1 MSLEF
6 GSVALQTQNEDEEF
20 DKEDYEREKELQ
32 QLLTDLP
39 HDMLD
44 DELSSPERQDSD
56 CSVDSTAGELHPS
69 AHLERKTGLDLYFG
83 EQCDNG
89 WEENQS
95 KTEDQHLGYHP
106 GDGGDEGGS
115 GYSPPGKRE
124 QAELYR
130 LPEDFRPYTGGQKQ
144 AASVITFSDPQRDN
158 FQPFG
163 LSQGPNCQ
171 ALEPYKALYKPY
183 HPSVQKS
190 GSPAREIAGSDMFED
205 LQQQFLG
212 ANENSAENI
221 HIIQLQVLNKAKE
234 RQLDSLV
241 EKLNDSERQIRY
253 LNHQLLIVQDEKD
266 GLALSLRES
275 QKLFQNGKER
285 ETQLE
290 AQIEA
295 LEAQI
300 EAFRVNEE
308 KLTKK
313 LRTTE
318 ITLESLKQQL
328 VELHHSESLQRA
340 REQHDSIVAALRQK
354 YEEQVSSLQK
364 NLDTTITAL
373 QEQES
378 ICMRLKDHVQQLER
392 NQEAVRLEKTELIN
406 RLTRS
411 LEDSQKQC
419 AHLLQSGSVQ
429 EVAQLQLQL
438 QQAQK
443 AHILSESMNKALQE
457 ELAEL
462 KDEISLYESAA
473 GLGVLPC
480 DPEGDLSIE
489 LTESCADLGIKKVSW
504 KQAKANRLTQQE
516 SSDEEPSKDELLLKL
531 KTQVQRLLTSN
542 SVKRRLVSQLQSD
555 LRDSRATTEALQQA
569 TDGDGGMERRMDY
582 SITFKFSLTQILRMQ
597 QNTKT
602 DTSEKTT
609 TQLWLDSSEAV
620 NREDILRLK
629 NEVQVL
635 QQQNQELKEAEEKLR
650 STNQDLC
657 NQMRQLVQ
665 EFDRDKQEA
674 VERCERTYQQHHEAM
689 KAQIRESLLAK
700 HAVEKQRLLEVYEG
714 AQSQL
719 RSDLDKMNKEMAS
732 VQECYLE
739 VCREKDELESTL
751 RKAMEKAQ
759 EEKLYLGELYSQ
771 RQLLEA
777 REEYVRKLKL
787 DLEENY
793 QETLRKAKQ
802 SWLEEQ
808 AGGAPQQAEEEVML
822 AGTQRVSR
830 QKLIQQLE
838 KEWQS
843 KLNHS
848 LRAPRKATSDR
859 GSQTDQAAVSKAEE
873 QAHQVQQEKELAV
886 KEPLKKPEVE
896 LELKYCESIAQKVKC
911 KRQVETAVQNARSR
925 WLQELPMLAE
935 YKALLRAQQQE
946 WAKQQELA
954 VAHRLSLALSEAK
967 EKWKGELENMKPSA
981 MSVKE
986 LEEKIHA
993 LQKELELK
1001 DEEVPVVVR
1010 AELAKA
1016 RTEWNKEKQEEI
1028 HKIQEQNEE
1037 DYRQFLEDHRNK
1049 INEVLAA
1056 AKEDFVKQKTEL
1068 LLQKETEFQACLDQ
1082 SRKEWTLQE
1091 AQRTQKEVR
1100 QYEEDILAV
1109 LGFLLRDTQLGY
1121 GGDLQDKQLLE
1132 VVSVCSSK
1140 WISVQYFEKVKACIQ
1155 NALQDMLSLLTD
1167 SVASEWEKRS
1177 VVKSSADAVS
1187 WNTGQGDS
1195 GVLAPLPVSTS
1206 GRCAQALALLG
1217 AEAEAACISTS
1228 GMKEAR
1234 FQGGDLQ
1241 FGSSSHPPKCVLS
1254 SAIGTYLQLEG
1265 GSQGQSVDK
1274 KICEIKDLCC
1284 GHCFQELEKEK
1295 QECRDVRR
1303 KLEKCRRHLQHLE
1316 RTHKAT
1322 VEKLGEE
1329 NSRVVEELIEEN
1341 HDMKNKLE
1349 ALRALC
1355 RTPPRSLSAGAA
1367 ENAWLPCSA
1376 QALEELRG
1384 QYIKAVKKI
1393 KRDMLRYIQESKE
1406 RAAEM
1411 VRAEVLR
1418 ERQETA
1424 RKMRKYYLSCL
1435 QQILQDNGKE
1445 EGAEKKIMSAASKLA
1460 TMAELLGTIA
1470 ESECRVRCA
1479 QAGHAVA
1486 LPLASEML
1494 MGIERSE
1501 RSDVNQNIPHYVESQ
1516 PNSGKTVPRRVCEQL
1531 SGRKAAPSS
1540 QRPLQDSKHGEMKPM
1555 TSTALPSDCQCGH
1568 GSCRPSDI
1576 LAKDAAP
1583 EFVPCQGEG
1592 GLDLHEKKG
1601 TPGAG
1606 SELLFHSAAHSFLGG
1621 AERKSF
1627 PRVISESTHT
1637 APGGPSEMLRLK
1649 PFMCGS
1655 LTETESI
1662 ASEKSQVVDS
1672 QDSPV
1677 KDRVGPSSSPAWPS
1691 PRTLPCGSPAGL
1703 LLGDRSPRTQEML
1716 GDSVQWEQFSAT
1728 SCLPDAQKSNA
1739 VCRSSYTLD
1748 LPKAP
1753 LRSQQGEIGATLRH
1767 SSPQSTDVLKTDFRK
1782 LSSAGPSSLCQ
1793 KPLIKLT
1800 VPMTSQQDSGFDSP
1814 LVNLEK

>member
-44 DELSSPERQDSD
+44 DELSSPERHDSD
-56 CSVDSTAGELHPS
+56 CSADGIAGEPHPS
-69 AHLERKTGLDLYFG
+69 EHLQRKWIERDILPEPHSVNCG
-83 EQCDNG
+83 NG
-89 WEENQS
+89 WEENRS

-106 GDGGDEGGS
+106 GEGGDEGGS
-115 GYSPPGKRE
+115 GYSPPGKQE
-124 QAELYR
+124 QADLYR
-130 LPEDFRPYTGGQKQ
+130 LPEDFRPYTGGPKQ

-158 FQPFG
+158 FQ
-163 LSQGPNCQ
+163 
-171 ALEPYKALYKPY
+171 
-183 HPSVQKS
+183 
-190 GSPAREIAGSDMFED
+190 
-205 LQQQFLG
+205 
-212 ANENSAENI
+212 
-221 HIIQLQVLNKAKE
+221 VLNKAKE

-241 EKLNDSERQIRY
+241 EKLKDSERQVRY
-253 LNHQLLIVQDEKD
+253 LSHQLLIVQDEKD

-275 QKLFQNGKER
+275 QQLFQNGKER
-285 ETQLE
+285 EMQLE
-290 AQIEA
+290 AQIAA
-295 LEAQI
+295 LETQI
-300 EAFRVNEE
+300 EAFRVSEE

-340 REQHDSIVAALRQK
+340 REHHESIVASLTQK

-364 NLDTTITAL
+364 NLDATITAL

-378 ICMRLKDHVQQLER
+378 ICTRLKDHVQQLER

-443 AHILSESMNKALQE
+443 AHVLSEGMNKALQE
-457 ELAEL
+457 ELTEL

-473 GLGVLPC
+473 ELGVLPG
-480 DPEGDLSIE
+480 DSEGDLSIE
-489 LTESCADLGIKKVSW
+489 LTESCVDLGIKKVNW
-504 KQAKANRLTQQE
+504 KQSKANSFPIRVTQQE
-516 SSDEEPSKDELLLKL
+516 SPDEESPKDELILKL

-542 SVKRRLVSQLQSD
+542 SVKRHLVSQLQSN
-555 LRDSRATTEALQQA
+555 LRDCRETMEAFQQSK
-569 TDGDGGMERRMDY
+569 DGDRGME
-582 SITFKFSLTQILRMQ
+582 
-597 QNTKT
+597 TKT

-609 TQLWLDSSEAV
+609 NELWLESSEAI
-620 NREDILRLK
+620 NREEILRLK

-657 NQMRQLVQ
+657 NQMRQMVQ
-665 EFDRDKQEA
+665 EFDHDKQEA
-674 VERCERTYQQHHEAM
+674 VDRCERTYQQHHEAM

-700 HAVEKQRLLEVYEG
+700 HAVEKQHLLEVYEG
-714 AQSQL
+714 TQSQL
-719 RSDLDKMNKEMAS
+719 RSDLDKMNKEMAA

-739 VCREKDELESTL
+739 VCREKDGLESTL
-751 RKAMEKAQ
+751 RKTMEKAQ
-759 EEKLYLGELYSQ
+759 EQK

-787 DLEENY
+787 ELEEKY
-793 QETLRKAKQ
+793 RETLKTERQ
-802 SWLEEQ
+802 SWLKEQ
-808 AGGAPQQAEEEVML
+808 AAGATQQAEKE
-822 AGTQRVSR
+822 SR
-830 QKLIQQLE
+830 QKLIHQLE

-843 KLNHS
+843 KLDDS
-848 LRAPRKATSDR
+848 LAARRKTTSDR
-859 GSQTDQAAVSKAEE
+859 GSQTEQAAAVSKAEAAAVLAEE
-873 QAHQVQQEKELAV
+873 QARQVQQEKELAT
-886 KEPLKKPEVE
+886 KEALRKPEIE
-896 LELKYCESIAQKVKC
+896 LELKYCEIIAQK
-911 KRQVETAVQNARSR
+911 VETAVQNARSR
-925 WLQELPMLAE
+925 WIQELPMLAE

-954 VAHRLSLALSEAK
+954 VAHRLSLALSEAQ
-967 EKWKGELENMKPSA
+967 EKWKSELENMKPNV

-986 LEEKIHA
+986 LEEKVHS

-1001 DEEVPVVVR
+1001 DEEVPVIVR
-1010 AELAKA
+1010 AEVAKA

-1056 AKEDFVKQKTEL
+1056 AKEDFVKQKAEL

-1091 AQRTQKEVR
+1091 AQQTQVEIH
-1100 QYEEDILAV
+1100 QYEEDILTV
-1109 LGFLLRDTQLGY
+1109 LAFLLRDTQLEY
-1121 GGDLQDKQLLE
+1121 GGDSQDKQLLE
-1132 VVSVCSSK
+1132 VMSACSSK
-1140 WISVQYFEKVKACIQ
+1140 WISVQYFERVKACIQ
-1155 NALQDMLSLLTD
+1155 KALHDMLSLLTD
-1167 SVASEWEKRS
+1167 SVASEQEKRK

-1187 WNTGQGDS
+1187 WNTSQGDS
-1195 GVLAPLPVSTS
+1195 AVPVPLPDSTS
-1206 GRCAQALALLG
+1206 VRCAQSSAWLET
-1217 AEAEAACISTS
+1217 EAET
-1228 GMKEAR
+1228 
-1234 FQGGDLQ
+1234 
-1241 FGSSSHPPKCVLS
+1241 
-1254 SAIGTYLQLEG
+1254 
-1265 GSQGQSVDK
+1265 DK
-1274 KICEIKDLCC
+1274 KMCEIKGLCC
-1284 GHCFQELEKEK
+1284 GHCFQELAKEK
-1295 QECRDVRR
+1295 RECQDLRR
-1303 KLEKCRRHLQHLE
+1303 QLEKCRRHLQHSE

-1349 ALRALC
+1349 TLRALC

-1367 ENAWLPCSA
+1367 ESAGPPCSG

-1384 QYIKAVKKI
+1384 QYIKAVRKI

-1411 VRAEVLR
+1411 VKAEVLR

-1424 RKMRKYYLSCL
+1424 RKMRNYYLSCL

-1470 ESECRVRCA
+1470 ESDYRVRCA
-1479 QAGHAVA
+1479 QAGRSVA

-1494 MGIERSE
+1494 TGTERSE
-1501 RSDVNQNIPHYVESQ
+1501 RSGVNHNIPHYVESK
-1516 PNSGKTVPRRVCEQL
+1516 PNSGKTLPRSVCEQL
-1531 SGRKAAPSS
+1531 PGRKSAPRS
-1540 QRPLQDSKHGEMKPM
+1540 QRRLEESKHREMRPM
-1555 TSTALPSDCQCGH
+1555 ASTALPSDCHCGDA
-1568 GSCRPSDI
+1568 SCRHSGI
-1576 LAKDAAP
+1576 LAKDVAP
-1583 EFVPCQGEG
+1583 VFVPCQGEG
-1592 GLDLHEKKG
+1592 GFDLHEKRDAL
-1601 TPGAG
+1601 GAG
-1606 SELLFHSAAHSFLGG
+1606 SESLLYSAAHSFLGG
-1621 AERKSF
+1621 VEKNSS
-1627 PRVISESTHT
+1627 PRFISESRHT
-1637 APGGPSEMLRLK
+1637 TLRGPSEMPRLK
-1649 PFMCGS
+1649 ALMCGS

-1662 ASEKSQVVDS
+1662 ASEKSQGLGS

-1677 KDRVGPSSSPAWPS
+1677 KDGVGPSSSPAWPS
-1691 PRTLPCGSPAGL
+1691 DSTLSCGSPAVL
-1703 LLGDRSPRTQEML
+1703 FLGDGSQRTQEML
-1716 GDSVQWEQFSAT
+1716 GDSVQWKQFSAT
-1728 SCLPDAQKSNA
+1728 SCLPDAQKSNM
-1739 VCRSSYTLD
+1739 VCRSSHTLD
-1748 LPKAP
+1748 LPKET
-1753 LRSQQGEIGATLRH
+1753 LHSQQGKADATLGL
-1767 SSPQSTDVLKTDFRK
+1767 SSPQSTDMLKTDLRR
-1782 LSSAGPSSLCQ
+1782 LSGTGPSSLCQ

-1800 VPMTSQQDSGFDSP
+1800 APMPSQQDSGFDSP
-1814 LVNLEK
+1814 LE

>member
-44 DELSSPERQDSD
+44 DDLSSSERHDSD
-56 CSVDSTAGELHPS
+56 CSVDGIAGELHPS
-69 AHLERKTGLDLYFG
+69 EHLGRKWMERDILPKPRSVNCG
-83 EQCDNG
+83 NG

-106 GDGGDEGGS
+106 GEGGDEGGS

-124 QAELYR
+124 QADLYR
-130 LPEDFRPYTGGQKQ
+130 LPEDFRPYTGGPKQ

-158 FQPFG
+158 FQQFG

-171 ALEPYKALYKPY
+171 ALEPYKAVYKPY
-183 HPSVQKS
+183 HSSVQKS
-190 GSPAREIAGSDMFED
+190 SSPAQEIIGSDMFEG

-212 ANENSAENI
+212 ANENSAENM

-241 EKLNDSERQIRY
+241 EKLKDSERQVRY

-266 GLALSLRES
+266 GLAISLRES
-275 QKLFQNGKER
+275 QQLFQNGKER
-285 ETQLE
+285 EMQLE
-290 AQIEA
+290 AQIKA
-295 LEAQI
+295 LEMQI
-300 EAFRVNEE
+300 EAFRVSEE

-340 REQHDSIVAALRQK
+340 REQHESIVASLTRK

-364 NLDTTITAL
+364 NLDATITAL

-378 ICMRLKDHVQQLER
+378 ICTRLKDHVQQLER

-443 AHILSESMNKALQE
+443 AHVLSESMNKALQE
-457 ELAEL
+457 ELTEL

-473 GLGVLPC
+473 ELGVLPG
-480 DPEGDLSIE
+480 DSGDLSIE
-489 LTESCADLGIKKVSW
+489 LTESCVDLGIKNVNW
-504 KQAKANRLTQQE
+504 KPSKANRVTQQE
-516 SSDEEPSKDELLLKL
+516 SPDEEPSKDDLILKL

-542 SVKRRLVSQLQSD
+542 SVKRHLVSQLQSN
-555 LRDSRATTEALQQA
+555 LRNCQETMEAFQQSK
-569 TDGDGGMERRMDY
+569 DGDRDME
-582 SITFKFSLTQILRMQ
+582 
-597 QNTKT
+597 TKP

-609 TQLWLDSSEAV
+609 NQLWLDSSEAI

-657 NQMRQLVQ
+657 NQMRQMVQ
-665 EFDRDKQEA
+665 EFDHDKQEA
-674 VERCERTYQQHHEAM
+674 VDRCERTYQQHHEAM

-700 HAVEKQRLLEVYEG
+700 HAVEKQHLHEVYEG
-714 AQSQL
+714 TQSQL
-719 RSDLDKMNKEMAS
+719 RSDLDKMNKEMAA

-751 RKAMEKAQ
+751 RKTVEKAQ
-759 EEKLYLGELYSQ
+759 EQK

-787 DLEENY
+787 ELEEKY
-793 QETLRKAKQ
+793 QETLKKERQ
-802 SWLEEQ
+802 GWLKEQ
-808 AGGAPQQAEEEVML
+808 AAGAAQQAEKE
-822 AGTQRVSR
+822 SR

-843 KLNHS
+843 KLNDS
-848 LRAPRKATSDR
+848 LAARRKATSDR
-859 GSQTDQAAVSKAEE
+859 GSQTEQVAYPATVSKAEAAVLAEE
-873 QAHQVQQEKELAV
+873 QARQVQQEKELTT
-886 KEPLKKPEVE
+886 KEALRKPEVE
-896 LELKYCESIAQKVKC
+896 LELKYCETIAQK
-911 KRQVETAVQNARSR
+911 VETAVQNARSR
-925 WLQELPMLAE
+925 WIQELPMLAE

-954 VAHRLSLALSEAK
+954 VAHRLSLTLSEAK
-967 EKWKGELENMKPSA
+967 EKWKSELENMKPNV

-986 LEEKIHA
+986 LEEKIHS

-1010 AELAKA
+1010 AEVAKA

-1091 AQRTQKEVR
+1091 AQRTQVEIC

-1109 LGFLLRDTQLGY
+1109 LAFLLRDTQLEC
-1121 GGDLQDKQLLE
+1121 GGDSQDKQLLE
-1132 VVSVCSSK
+1132 VMSACSSK
-1140 WISVQYFEKVKACIQ
+1140 WISVQFFEKVKACIQ
-1155 NALQDMLSLLTD
+1155 RALRDMLSLLTD
-1167 SVASEWEKRS
+1167 SVASEQKRK
-1177 VVKSSADAVS
+1177 VVKSSADSVI
-1187 WNTGQGDS
+1187 WNTSQGDS
-1195 GVLAPLPVSTS
+1195 AFPAPLPDSTS
-1206 GRCAQALALLG
+1206 ACCAQSSAWLE
-1217 AEAEAACISTS
+1217 AEAET
-1228 GMKEAR
+1228 
-1234 FQGGDLQ
+1234 
-1241 FGSSSHPPKCVLS
+1241 
-1254 SAIGTYLQLEG
+1254 
-1265 GSQGQSVDK
+1265 DK
-1274 KICEIKDLCC
+1274 KICEIKGLCC

-1295 QECRDVRR
+1295 QECQDLRR
-1303 KLEKCRRHLQHLE
+1303 KLEKCHRHLQHLE
-1316 RTHKAT
+1316 RTHKAA

-1355 RTPPRSLSAGAA
+1355 RTPPRSLSTGAVESAGP
-1367 ENAWLPCSA
+1367 PCSG

-1384 QYIKAVKKI
+1384 QYIKAVRKI
-1393 KRDMLRYIQESKE
+1393 KRDMLRYIQESKG

-1411 VRAEVLR
+1411 VKAEVLR

-1424 RKMRKYYLSCL
+1424 RKMRNYYLSCL

-1445 EGAEKKIMSAASKLA
+1445 DGAEKKIMSAASKLA

-1470 ESECRVRCA
+1470 ESDCRVRCT
-1479 QAGHAVA
+1479 QAGHSA

-1494 MGIERSE
+1494 MDVERSE
-1501 RSDVNQNIPHYVESQ
+1501 RSDVNHNIPHYIESK
-1516 PNSGKTVPRRVCEQL
+1516 PHSGKTLPRSVCVQL
-1531 SGRKAAPSS
+1531 PGRTAAPGS
-1540 QRPLQDSKHGEMKPM
+1540 QRRLEESKHREMRPM
-1555 TSTALPSDCQCGH
+1555 ASTALPSDCHCGDA
-1568 GSCRPSDI
+1568 SCRHSDI
-1576 LAKDAAP
+1576 VAKDVAP
-1583 EFVPCQGEG
+1583 EFVPCQGKEG
-1592 GLDLHEKKG
+1592 FDLHEKRDAL
-1601 TPGAG
+1601 GAG
-1606 SELLFHSAAHSFLGG
+1606 SESLLYSAAHSFLGG
-1621 AERKSF
+1621 AEKNSSPKF
-1627 PRVISESTHT
+1627 ISESTHT
-1637 APGGPSEMLRLK
+1637 TLRGPSEMPRLK
-1649 PFMCGS
+1649 ALMCGS
-1655 LTETESI
+1655 LTETESVGP
-1662 ASEKSQVVDS
+1662 EKSHGVSS
-1672 QDSPV
+1672 QDTPV
-1677 KDRVGPSSSPAWPS
+1677 KDSVGPSSSPAWPADS
-1691 PRTLPCGSPAGL
+1691 TVPCGSPAVL
-1703 LLGDRSPRTQEML
+1703 FLGDGSQRTQERL
-1716 GDSVQWEQFSAT
+1716 GSSVQWKQFSAT
-1728 SCLPDAQKSNA
+1728 SCLPDAQKGNM
-1739 VCRSSYTLD
+1739 VCRGSHTLD
-1748 LPKAP
+1748 LPKET
-1753 LRSQQGEIGATLRH
+1753 LHSQPGKTGAALGH

-1782 LSSAGPSSLCQ
+1782 LSSTEPSSLCQ

-1800 VPMTSQQDSGFDSP
+1800 APMTSQQDSGFDSP
-1814 LVNLEK
+1814 LVDLE

>member
-44 DELSSPERQDSD
+44 DELSSPERHDSD
-56 CSVDSTAGELHPS
+56 CSVDGRAAEPHPS
-69 AHLERKTGLDLYFG
+69 EHLERKWIERDILPKPHSMNCG
-83 EQCDNG
+83 NG
-89 WEENQS
+89 WEENRS

-106 GDGGDEGGS
+106 GEGGDEGGS

-124 QAELYR
+124 QADLYR
-130 LPEDFRPYTGGQKQ
+130 LPEDFRPYTGGPKQ

-158 FQPFG
+158 FQQFG

-171 ALEPYKALYKPY
+171 ALEPYKAVYKPY
-183 HPSVQKS
+183 HSSVQKNS
-190 GSPAREIAGSDMFED
+190 SPAQEIAGSDMFEG

-241 EKLNDSERQIRY
+241 EKLKDSERQVRY
-253 LNHQLLIVQDEKD
+253 LSHQLLIVQDEKD

-275 QKLFQNGKER
+275 QQLFQNGKER
-285 ETQLE
+285 EMQLE
-290 AQIEA
+290 AQIAA
-295 LEAQI
+295 LEAQV
-300 EAFRVNEE
+300 EAFRVSEE

-340 REQHDSIVAALRQK
+340 REHHESIVASLTQK

-364 NLDTTITAL
+364 NLDATITAL

-378 ICMRLKDHVQQLER
+378 ICTRLKDHVQQLER

-443 AHILSESMNKALQE
+443 AHVLSESMNKALQE
-457 ELAEL
+457 ELTEL

-473 GLGVLPC
+473 ELGVLPG
-480 DPEGDLSIE
+480 DSEGDLSIE
-489 LTESCADLGIKKVSW
+489 LTESCVDLGIKKVNW
-504 KQAKANRLTQQE
+504 KQSKANRVTQQE
-516 SSDEEPSKDELLLKL
+516 SPDEDPLKDELILKL

-542 SVKRRLVSQLQSD
+542 SVKRHLVSQLQSD
-555 LRDSRATTEALQQA
+555 LRDCRETMEAFQQSK
-569 TDGDGGMERRMDY
+569 DGDRGME
-582 SITFKFSLTQILRMQ
+582 
-597 QNTKT
+597 TKT

-609 TQLWLDSSEAV
+609 NQLWLESSEAI
-620 NREDILRLK
+620 NREDILQLK

-657 NQMRQLVQ
+657 NQMRQMVQ
-665 EFDRDKQEA
+665 EFDHDKQEA
-674 VERCERTYQQHHEAM
+674 VARCERTYQQHHEAM

-700 HAVEKQRLLEVYEG
+700 HAVEKQHLLEVYEG
-714 AQSQL
+714 TQSQL
-719 RSDLDKMNKEMAS
+719 RSDLDKMNKEMAA

-739 VCREKDELESTL
+739 VCREKDGLESTL
-751 RKAMEKAQ
+751 RKTMEKAQ
-759 EEKLYLGELYSQ
+759 EQK

-777 REEYVRKLKL
+777 REEYVCKLKL
-787 DLEENY
+787 ELEEKY
-793 QETLRKAKQ
+793 QETLKTERQ
-802 SWLEEQ
+802 SWLKEQ
-808 AGGAPQQAEEEVML
+808 AAGATQQAEKE
-822 AGTQRVSR
+822 SR

-843 KLNHS
+843 KLDDS
-848 LRAPRKATSDR
+848 LAAWRKTTSDC
-859 GSQTDQAAVSKAEE
+859 GSQTEQAACPAAVSKAEAAVLAEE
-873 QAHQVQQEKELAV
+873 QARQVQQEKELAT
-886 KEPLKKPEVE
+886 KEALRKPEVE
-896 LELKYCESIAQKVKC
+896 LELKYCEIIAQK
-911 KRQVETAVQNARSR
+911 VETAVQNARSR
-925 WLQELPMLAE
+925 WIQELPMLAE

-946 WAKQQELA
+946 WAKQQELT
-954 VAHRLSLALSEAK
+954 VTHRLSLALSEAK
-967 EKWKGELENMKPSA
+967 EKWKSELENMKPNV

-986 LEEKIHA
+986 LEEKVHS

-1001 DEEVPVVVR
+1001 DEEVPVIVR
-1010 AELAKA
+1010 AEVAKA

-1056 AKEDFVKQKTEL
+1056 AKEDFVKQKAEL

-1091 AQRTQKEVR
+1091 AQQTQVEIH
-1100 QYEEDILAV
+1100 QYEEDILTV
-1109 LGFLLRDTQLGY
+1109 LAFLLRDTQLEY
-1121 GGDLQDKQLLE
+1121 GGDSQDKQLLE
-1132 VVSVCSSK
+1132 VMSACSSK

-1155 NALQDMLSLLTD
+1155 KALHDMLSLLTD
-1167 SVASEWEKRS
+1167 TVASEQEKRK

-1187 WNTGQGDS
+1187 WNSSEGDS
-1195 GVLAPLPVSTS
+1195 AVPEPLPDSTS
-1206 GRCAQALALLG
+1206 VRCAQSSAWLK
-1217 AEAEAACISTS
+1217 AEAET
-1228 GMKEAR
+1228 
-1234 FQGGDLQ
+1234 
-1241 FGSSSHPPKCVLS
+1241 
-1254 SAIGTYLQLEG
+1254 
-1265 GSQGQSVDK
+1265 
-1274 KICEIKDLCC
+1274 
-1284 GHCFQELEKEK
+1284 
-1295 QECRDVRR
+1295 
-1303 KLEKCRRHLQHLE
+1303 
-1316 RTHKAT
+1316 
-1322 VEKLGEE
+1322 EE

-1367 ENAWLPCSA
+1367 ESAGPPCSG

-1384 QYIKAVKKI
+1384 QYIKAVRKI

-1411 VRAEVLR
+1411 VKAEVLR

-1424 RKMRKYYLSCL
+1424 RKMRNYYLSCL

-1470 ESECRVRCA
+1470 ESDCRVGCA
-1479 QAGHAVA
+1479 QAGRSVA

-1494 MGIERSE
+1494 TGTERSE
-1501 RSDVNQNIPHYVESQ
+1501 RSGVNHNIPHYVESK
-1516 PNSGKTVPRRVCEQL
+1516 PNSGKTLPRSVCEQL
-1531 SGRKAAPSS
+1531 PGRKAAPRS
-1540 QRPLQDSKHGEMKPM
+1540 QRRLEESKHREMRPM
-1555 TSTALPSDCQCGH
+1555 ASTGLPSDCRCGDA
-1568 GSCRPSDI
+1568 SCRHSGV
-1576 LAKDAAP
+1576 LAKDVAP

-1592 GLDLHEKKG
+1592 GFDLHEKRG
-1601 TPGAG
+1601 ALGAG
-1606 SELLFHSAAHSFLGG
+1606 SEPLLYSAAHSFLGG
-1621 AERKSF
+1621 AEKNSS
-1627 PRVISESTHT
+1627 PRCISESRHT
-1637 APGGPSEMLRLK
+1637 TLRGPSEMPRLK
-1649 PFMCGS
+1649 ALMCGS
-1655 LTETESI
+1655 PTETDSI
-1662 ASEKSQVVDS
+1662 ASEKSQGVGS

-1677 KDRVGPSSSPAWPS
+1677 KDGVGPSSSPAWPS
-1691 PRTLPCGSPAGL
+1691 DSTLPCGSPAVL
-1703 LLGDRSPRTQEML
+1703 FLGDGSQRTQEML
-1716 GDSVQWEQFSAT
+1716 GDSVQWKQFSAT
-1728 SCLPDAQKSNA
+1728 SCLPDAQKSNM
-1739 VCRSSYTLD
+1739 VCRSSHTLD
-1748 LPKAP
+1748 LPKET
-1753 LRSQQGEIGATLRH
+1753 LHSQQGKTGATLGH
-1767 SSPQSTDVLKTDFRK
+1767 SSPQSTDMLKTDFRR
-1782 LSSAGPSSLCQ
+1782 LSGTGPSSLCQ

-1800 VPMTSQQDSGFDSP
+1800 APMPSHQDSGFDSP
-1814 LVNLEK
+1814 LE